1 MNQILSV
8 ELVLAISQLQR
19 NKNAGINQF
28 VTESCAINFCSAA
41 PSSKRYDLVMMT
53 LFPMLTAETLLVS
66 CLVVLVAGV
75 VKGMVGFAMPMIMIS
90 LLGGLISPDLALA
103 GLILPTLLSNG
114 LQALRQGPQAAW
126 QSLRRFKLFLLCGF
140 VLLIFSAQMVRILPG
155 HVLLLL
161 IGVPVVLFTAMQLLG
176 WQPRLHVRG
185 HAWVEASIGAFA
197 GFVGG
202 MSGIWGPPTILYL
215 TALDTPKQEQIRV
228 QGVIYGLGALALFGA
243 HVASGVLR
251 AETLPFSVAM
261 IVPALIGMWIGF
273 RIQDRINQGAF
284 RKATLLVLFI
294 AGLNLIRRSLFM

>member
-1 MNQILSV
+1 MTFS
-8 ELVLAISQLQR
+8 
-19 NKNAGINQF
+19 
-28 VTESCAINFCSAA
+28 
-41 PSSKRYDLVMMT
+41 MMS
-53 LFPMLTAETLLVS
+53 LFPMLSPETFVIA
-66 CLVVLVAGV
+66 CLVVLLAGV

-90 LLGGLISPDLALA
+90 LLGGIISPDLALA

-126 QSLRRFKLFLLCGF
+126 QSLRRFKLFLLSGF
-140 VLLIFSAQMVRILPG
+140 VLLVFSAQMVRVLPG
-155 HVLLLL
+155 NVLLLL

-176 WQPRLHVRG
+176 WQPRLPVRG

-197 GFVGG
+197 GLVGG

-228 QGVIYGLGALALFGA
+228 QGVIYGLGALALFWA
-243 HVASGVLR
+243 HVVSGVLR

-261 IVPALIGMWIGF
+261 VIPALIGMWIGF
-273 RIQDRINQGAF
+273 RIQDGINQSAF
-284 RKATLLVLFI
+284 RTATLFVLFI